1 MQINEQTN
9 KTPSIIKFIS
19 KLPHK
24 KDKPINAE
32 SVSNEPAIF
41 KSNITAE
48 KRNLSDTDETSVK
61 RLKLEDTSK
70 VEIVKKVEDGCQNKE
85 NKVVCITL
93 E

>member
-1 MQINEQTN
+1 MDVEEIEY
-9 KTPSIIKFIS
+9 
-19 KLPHK
+19 
-24 KDKPINAE
+24 
-32 SVSNEPAIF
+32 
-41 KSNITAE
+41 
-48 KRNLSDTDETSVK
+48 NLSDTDETSVK